1 MPLFGPF
8 QKWRAKILK
17 VRTLRCY
24 CSPHLNTSLLSS
36 TLSVPDRW
44 KLISQAVGRSAR
56 ECADRYKALRA
67 HLSEAKAKGEAEKK
81 ARDEAAA
88 EKATAAKAATE
99 KAAAEKAT
107 AAKAADEIAA
117 AAKAAAAKAAAAK
130 AAEQAAEQAS
140 AEAKAARDARV
151 GSVTCISATTT
162 FKIAAEKVPAA
173 PAPIVTAAL
182 PVKVQKKKPPAP
194 PSFVETEDERHER

>member
-36 TLSVPDRW
+36 TRSVPERW

-117 AAKAAAAKAAAAK
+117 AAKAAAAKAA
-130 AAEQAAEQAS
+130 EQAAEQAS

-162 FKIAAEKVPAA
+162 FKIAAEKVPVA

>member
-17 VRTLRCY
+17 VRTLRCLWCIY

-36 TLSVPDRW
+36 TRSVLERW

-67 HLSEAKAKGEAEKK
+67 HLSEAKAKSEAEKK

-88 EKATAAKAATE
+88 EKATADKAATE
-99 KAAAEKAT
+99 KAAAEKAA

-117 AAKAAAAKAAAAK
+117 AAKAAAEK

-162 FKIAAEKVPAA
+162 FKIAAEKNLAA

-194 PSFVETEDERHER
+194 PSVVETEDERHER